1 MCSIKVF
8 VTDILFINCRNNGRG
23 FVMLTENMIPSEV
36 QPYTVARAGGGSAD
50 HHPHSVLTLKQS
62 AAETDTT

>member
-1 MCSIKVF
+1 MV
-8 VTDILFINCRNNGRG
+8 
-23 FVMLTENMIPSEV
+23 EV
-36 QPYTVARAGGGSAD
+36 LLKHDPIGASLARAAGGWAD